1 MTNKFE
7 ERQITKD
14 EIRVGD
20 RIVATYHDS
29 DGIKRTYEFTVADVD
44 GSILKTPEGGIFRPY
59 EQYTYTLLDRP
70 KPELPTEL
78 GSVIVDVTTVNY
90 RYPVAVLLHG
100 DLWGGPI
107 TDEDYYAT
115 FRADMV
121 ESFTLARVVKA
132 GDDND

>member
-1 MTNKFE
+1 MTDTFE
-7 ERQITKD
+7 ERQITND

-20 RIVATYHDS
+20 RIVATYRDS
-29 DGIKRTYEFTVADVD
+29 GGIKRTYEFTVADVD
-44 GSILKTPEGGIFRPY
+44 GNTLKTPEGGIF
-59 EQYTYTLLDRP
+59 YTYGIRDYILLDRP

-100 DLWGGPI
+100 DLWGGPV

-115 FRADMV
+115 FRAEMV